1 MASSILLKKQE
12 ELNIRKVR
20 DLLRLPENKKCFDCP
35 TKSPFF
41 VNTTLQT
48 FICSRCSGLVR
59 EVGHR
64 VKSISASKFS
74 GQEVVA
80 LELGGNGKATKI
92 WLNGFNAQNTP
103 EPETDGDVRAFMRQK
118 YYESKWLN
126 RDLLKHQEQ
135 EIKNRIHELFT
146 EDGLPRPVT
155 RRRNTMEHSTQFK
168 LPAPLN
174 LSSSS
179 NLIEPSIKTAPLM
192 NVPQPQPKYSP
203 EQMKRSPV
211 YNQHSSPS
219 SSPQTPNV
227 TSTTST
233 PSLQSKPQSS
243 PQYSIFSDLAGLSL
257 SNNNNNNNNNTPS
270 SSSKSTSYNSTTATT
285 STSISQPSPPTNNR
299 RATFTGGLL
308 TPNKIGSPTSPS
320 FSPSNDHQQKRYSV
334 QPTQTLSVPRMTSD
348 TSNHKRTTSLQETDP
363 YTALRE
369 LHQQRQQEQE
379 QFTNNLVKVS
389 KIETNQTLPS
399 SDDPYAALRH
409 LTDRQS
415 STSSSSTSSSS
426 TITTIKPI
434 ANLMN
439 TSPKPLY
446 NTSIYPTN
454 NNNINAN
461 EISSRVSES
470 SDGSSWQGQSFST
483 INEDWVEAE
492 PFEPDNDFD
501 NNINTSPIPSKMTAA
516 NNKPIN
522 NNIFGDL
529 DPLANL
535 KKNKMF
541 SAK

>member
-1 MASSILLKKQE
+1 
-12 ELNIRKVR
+12 
-20 DLLRLPENKKCFDCP
+20 
-35 TKSPFF
+35 
-41 VNTTLQT
+41 
-48 FICSRCSGLVR
+48 
-59 EVGHR
+59 
-64 VKSISASKFS
+64 
-74 GQEVVA
+74 
-80 LELGGNGKATKI
+80 
-92 WLNGFNAQNTP
+92 
-103 EPETDGDVRAFMRQK
+103 
-118 YYESKWLN
+118 
-126 RDLLKHQEQ
+126 
-135 EIKNRIHELFT
+135 
-146 EDGLPRPVT
+146 
-155 RRRNTMEHSTQFK
+155 MEHSTQFK

-179 NLIEPSIKTAPLM
+179 NLIEPTIKTAPLM

-233 PSLQSKPQSS
+233 PSLQSKHQSS

-257 SNNNNNNNNNTPS
+257 SNNNNNNNTPS
-270 SSSKSTSYNSTTATT
+270 SASKSTSYNATTTAP
-285 STSISQPSPPTNNR
+285 ISQPSPPANNR

-308 TPNKIGSPTSPS
+308 APNKIGSPTSPS

-369 LHQQRQQEQE
+369 LHQQRQHEQE

-409 LTDRQS
+409 LTDHQP

-426 TITTIKPI
+426 TIATIKPI
-434 ANLMN
+434 TNITN

-446 NTSIYPTN
+446 NTSIYPA
-454 NNNINAN
+454 NNINTN

-501 NNINTSPIPSKMTAA
+501 NSINMSPIPTKATTTA